1 MRSGWGLGQSAVNTS
16 RGWQCVGR
24 AENHG
29 EGQSEPV
36 RSRRGTS
43 FSLHPW
49 PLLGTH
55 THTHSCVGSTS
66 RTHPLP
72 TAPPLSKA
80 LLTRIRTDFSPTLKL
95 RMGPV
100 PHSLGWLPE
109 APEGHTGP
117 PSPHSLVPAPWESSV
132 SERCP
137 AITLSS
143 RRESALSQSR
153 LSPGLGMEKSLKTS
167 WLNKPKTLLSRVG
180 ARGPRLHQ
188 TQSLSSQISPCPR
201 GAWGLQEQPAL
212 CSHLL
217 HSFLTGLERDRS
229 HDSSLTHTHTH
240 THSLS
245 LFLSLSLSISSYRAG
260 GEAEWN
266 EAH

>member
-1 MRSGWGLGQSAVNTS
+1 MRSGWGLGQSAINAS

-29 EGQSEPV
+29 EGQSEPF
-36 RSRRGTS
+36 RTRRGTS

-49 PLLGTH
+49 PLLRTH
-55 THTHSCVGSTS
+55 THAHPCVGTTA

-72 TAPPLSKA
+72 TAPPPDFLSKA

-100 PHSLGWLPE
+100 PRSLGWLPE

-132 SERCP
+132 SEHCP

-143 RRESALSQSR
+143 QRASALSQSR

-167 WLNKPKTLLSRVG
+167 RLNKPKTLLSCVG

-188 TQSLSSQISPCPR
+188 TESLSSQISMCPR
-201 GAWGLQEQPAL
+201 GAWGLQNRTASPVFSPPPLLPHWPGERPDDPSQPY
-212 CSHLL
+212 SH
-217 HSFLTGLERDRS
+217 S
-229 HDSSLTHTHTH
+229 HTRTHTHMSMH
-240 THSLS
+240 
-245 LFLSLSLSISSYRAG
+245 SSYRAG